1 VVAWFMD
8 RPTIPILRVGYR
20 RVLQNPMQSAE
31 ALKDFLRIDLN
42 VEAMAREVD
51 PSLYRN
57 RSAWL
62 TS

>member
-1 VVAWFMD
+1 
-8 RPTIPILRVGYR
+8 
-20 RVLQNPMQSAE
+20 MQSAE